1 MASLC
6 KRQQCTIERR
16 GFRQELDSWRHKL
29 IHCVGFESIL
39 EGLFGPGLIKD
50 LTLFQDCEPEGVSDW
65 SFDEN
70 CLFCCL
76 RREKVKEHLVGLN
89 SQVLLSG
96 DICKQEQSKIN
107 RLEKQAEEF
116 LNAVFYRKDVPS
128 FSDPHIP
135 LVAREI
141 MQRMIRQFAAEYTS
155 KTSSSQDTPQPNGTK
170 DQSLPKA
177 PSLAV
182 PPAAAAVAA
191 SAQNPVLS
199 KLLMAD
205 QDSPLDLTIKKP
217 DPETLDQD
225 GVLDLSTKRG
235 HNSGGVSLKN
245 SHGCPTAPV
254 VKGDFRNLSPEK
266 ARDLQSVSSLKQF
279 MAKLCPH
286 HQRQIVNALEF
297 LQTEVGALN
306 PPRSLKSPAGALALQ
321 ETVVMDSGPMSKSR
335 NVVDL
340 STAEAVLVP
349 DISAP
354 HACSSPTP
362 QQVDSHISEPL
373 KHLSPIDF
381 MDQEGIQLN
390 EQAKGDPGSNV
401 LNDVKNSLVELS
413 NSSHTLEDHQ
423 CNSKASS
430 DQSTEPLHTACDA
443 FDCPMESSSQGDAK
457 DLLTNPNLVKRTSK
471 TILPASP
478 RTARKSCRGPHA
490 QTKDSSIRQVI
501 NDPDINYDIVYISK
515 PITEI
520 ELEPKKHI
528 SPRRT
533 ARKSTRGYK
542 FVEDFLELR
551 TVRTLARKSSSE
563 IQRNG
568 NCPTL
573 VAELETVT
581 PKQALSKPDGIPS
594 VDVPFVGGCG
604 ETAGEGAS
612 IEKAVE
618 TKHTGDGVT
627 EGTEVEPTVET
638 SQTDQPRL
646 RGLMPSCPQGD
657 ESQPSMELD
666 PMGQVSPS
674 RGMFSCLNED
684 DSQLR
689 VTTNETG
696 PLQPEGEKY
705 VCSQES
711 EVVPEENLVLDFV
724 PDSQSKDDGS
734 EKHKKET
741 VILLSD
747 QPLSV
752 TMPAQDNSV
761 PTSITDA
768 SESISAVAPEEDP
781 FLIGPVTA
789 LDGRSRVTLEE
800 DCADV
805 EEISS
810 CSEVRER
817 VLHQS
822 ENEELNMLTTCLGND
837 TEPVAAEEQQDIETD
852 VTSVKEDTVE
862 KLPSEIDSALRDDVS
877 EPKFQETIVC
887 NIPEKSQSLKENGS
901 KNSDRCLRSRVQLR
915 DCESV
920 TPPRTVKKTSSSIK
934 GFQENDPEST
944 TSEQSQKSSDIRT
957 VPSDCLPTAIDK
969 TVLESAL
976 VPINKSQSS
985 DSKSNDCK
993 VEDNRVQTRQNYK
1006 YVSHEEPGK
1015 NGGNESI
1022 STIDGTNLQKRE
1034 TNISEEIVVAT
1045 DSVKSEIPD
1054 LGNNVASE
1062 GVSLEDVPMRRESK
1076 RIAKSVNSGILN
1088 QSSQVVL
1095 RSQSSKAPGRPGEI
1109 SADKTTERRHVG
1121 CSVKA
1126 TVGKGLQPQK
1136 SVSDSSGIQS
1146 IKTTAENSPKFLE
1159 ALREEE
1165 TQQLIAKLNTR
1176 YDKMQKGWIQLD
1188 KDGQAISRP
1197 RNKADR
1203 LKDIWK
1209 SKRRSRKPK
1218 FCDGQKYSPVQ
1229 MLFMKTFD
1237 LATVCHWYLQST
1249 ETRSLVI
1256 VKKVNTR
1263 LPSETQLGFYG
1274 SSGLAGNS
1282 RALFPSLQAERLKKH
1297 LKKFPVASPV
1307 KSNLKNQQLIA
1318 KTREHN
1324 GFSGKESVKTEL
1336 TTATRISTKPNPQHP
1351 PSRSQAAAS
1360 ANLPVRSRIL
1370 RKYSN
1375 IREKLQGQRQKLQPC
1390 KNTSVKTV
1398 LSPQAKIKPHPQAL
1412 KKTSQD
1418 GKLKKN
1424 EDKKVKTPV
1433 TPSSKKQLA
1442 RDVGHGKQAK
1452 SRSDRLLIDGKDVK
1466 MPART
1471 APSSRSVAKPPSSV
1485 KSKSRAEDQM
1495 AASKKANVCGVQK
1508 INPMKMSSRDPKELK
1523 KQVDR
1528 SIKEIGCVKQT
1539 KVGVA
1544 PSPSKAQVLTRSQ
1557 RKMEAMPKQTA
1568 PAKPDRKRT
1577 SNVEP
1582 PPFPVKMTR
1591 KSLSK
1596 TETCPTA
1603 ENGLL
1608 L

>member
-76 RREKVKEHLVGLN
+76 RREKVKEHLVSLN
-89 SQVLLSG
+89 SQLLLSG

-116 LNAVFYRKDVPS
+116 LNAVFYRKDIPS

-177 PSLAV
+177 PSPAAPAA
-182 PPAAAAVAA
+182 PPASAAAA

-235 HNSGGVSLKN
+235 HNTGGVSVKN
-245 SHGCPTAPV
+245 SHGCSTAPV
-254 VKGDFRNLSPEK
+254 VKGDFQNLSPEK

-297 LQTEVGALN
+297 LQTEVSALN
-306 PPRSLKSPAGALALQ
+306 TPCSLKSPAGALALE

-349 DISAP
+349 GISAP
-354 HACSSPTP
+354 QACSSPTP
-362 QQVDSHISEPL
+362 QQVDSHISESL

-381 MDQEGIQLN
+381 MDQGGIQLN
-390 EQAKGDPGSNV
+390 EQAEGDPGSNV
-401 LNDVKNSLVELS
+401 LSDVKNSLVGLS
-413 NSSHTLEDHQ
+413 NSSHTLVGTLEDNQ
-423 CNSKASS
+423 CSSKASS
-430 DQSTEPLHTACDA
+430 DQSTEPLHTACDP
-443 FDCPMESSSQGDAK
+443 FDCPMGSSSQGDAK
-457 DLLTNPNLVKRTSK
+457 DLLTNPNPVKRTSK
-471 TILPASP
+471 SISPASP
-478 RTARKSCRGPHA
+478 RTARKSCKGPHA

-501 NDPDINYDIVYISK
+501 NDPDINYDIVYIRK

-533 ARKSTRGYK
+533 ARKSTRGYN

-551 TVRTLARKSSSE
+551 TVRTLARKSSE

-568 NCPTL
+568 NCPTP
-573 VAELETVT
+573 VAEVETVT
-581 PKQALSKPDGIPS
+581 PKQAFSKPDAIPP

-604 ETAGEGAS
+604 ETAGEGAPT
-612 IEKAVE
+612 EKAVE

-627 EGTEVEPTVET
+627 EGTEADPTVET
-638 SQTDQPRL
+638 SQTDQPRP
-646 RGLMPSCPQGD
+646 RGLTPSSPQGD
-657 ESQPSMELD
+657 ESQPSVELD
-666 PMGQVSPS
+666 PMGQASP
-674 RGMFSCLNED
+674 RGDVFSCLYED
-684 DSQLR
+684 ESQLR

-696 PLQPEGEKY
+696 SLQPEGEKY
-705 VCSQES
+705 VSSQES
-711 EVVPEENLVLDFV
+711 ELVPEENLKLDFV
-724 PDSQSKDDGS
+724 PDRKSKDEGS

-747 QPLSV
+747 QPVSV
-752 TMPAQDNSV
+752 TKHAQDNSV
-761 PTSITDA
+761 PSNITDA
-768 SESISAVAPEEDP
+768 SESIPAVAPEEDP
-781 FLIGPVTA
+781 FLIRPVTA
-789 LDGRSRVTLEE
+789 LDGSSQVTLEE
-800 DCADV
+800 YCADV
-805 EEISS
+805 EGISS
-810 CSEVRER
+810 CSDVQ
-817 VLHQS
+817 VTILHQS
-822 ENEELNMLTTCLGND
+822 ENEELNMLTTCLGNN
-837 TEPVAAEEQQDIETD
+837 TEPVATEEQEDTETE
-852 VTSVKEDTVE
+852 VTSGKDETEE
-862 KLPSEIDSALRDDVS
+862 KLPSVIDSALRDDVS
-877 EPKFQETIVC
+877 EPKFQEMIVC

-901 KNSDRCLRSRVQLR
+901 KNSDRCLRSRVQ
-915 DCESV
+915 SV
-920 TPPRTVKKTSSSIK
+920 TPSRTVKRTSSSIK

-944 TSEQSQKSSDIRT
+944 ASEQSPVTRT
-957 VPSDCLPTAIDK
+957 VPSDCLPTAFDK
-969 TVLESAL
+969 TVLESAE
-976 VPINKSQSS
+976 VPINESQASY
-985 DSKSNDCK
+985 SKSNDCQ

-1006 YVSHEEPGK
+1006 SVSHEEPGK

-1022 STIDGTNLQKRE
+1022 STIDGTNFQKRE
-1034 TNISEEIVVAT
+1034 ANISEEIAVAT
-1045 DSVKSEIPD
+1045 DSVKSDIPD

-1095 RSQSSKAPGRPGEI
+1095 RSQSSKASGRPGEI
-1109 SADKTTERRHVG
+1109 SAHKTNERRHVG

-1146 IKTTAENSPKFLE
+1146 LEVTAENSPKFLE
-1159 ALREEE
+1159 ALRGEE
-1165 TQQLIAKLNTR
+1165 TQQLIGKLNTR

-1237 LATVCHWYLQST
+1237 LATVCHWFLQST

-1256 VKKVNTR
+1256 VKKVNKR
-1263 LPSETQLGFYG
+1263 LPSEAQLGFYG
-1274 SSGLAGNS
+1274 SSGLASNS

-1318 KTREHN
+1318 KTREHS

-1360 ANLPVRSRIL
+1360 ANLPARSRIL

-1375 IREKLQGQRQKLQPC
+1375 IREKLQGQRQKLQPG

-1398 LSPQAKIKPHPQAL
+1398 LSPQPKIKSHPQAL
-1412 KKTSQD
+1412 KNTSQD
-1418 GKLKKN
+1418 SKLNKNRDQKAKK
-1424 EDKKVKTPV
+1424 PM

-1442 RDVGHGKQAK
+1442 SDVGHGKQAK
-1452 SRSDRLLIDGKDVK
+1452 SRNDRLLIDGKDDK
-1466 MPART
+1466 MPARA
-1471 APSSRSVAKPPSSV
+1471 APSSRSAAKPSSSV
-1485 KSKSRAEDQM
+1485 TSKSKGKAEDQI

-1508 INPMKMSSRDPKELK
+1508 LNPVKMSSRDPKELK
-1523 KQVDR
+1523 KQGDSSV
-1528 SIKEIGCVKQT
+1528 KEIGCFKQT
-1539 KVGVA
+1539 KVDVA

-1557 RKMEAMPKQTA
+1557 RKMEAMTTRTA
-1568 PAKPDRKRT
+1568 PTKPDRKRT

-1582 PPFPVKMTR
+1582 PPFPAKMTR

-1596 TETCPTA
+1596 TESCPTA